1 MIKLINSLKPD
12 YIIDF
17 AAISVV
23 NQSWEYPQVY
33 FDTNVKYKLEI
44 FKNLGKFNFLKKYI
58 LISTPEI
65 FGNTT
70 KSLKEN
76 SNNFNPSTPYATSKL
91 CTEFLLKNYSKNFNV
106 PFIITRFSNFFGPG
120 QPIYRLIPKII
131 ECINKKKKFPLEGGG
146 STKRN
151 FIFSYDFSSG
161 IYKTIING
169 KKNSIYHFAGND
181 YYKIADITKIIC
193 QLKSYSYSK
202 LIKITAQRKGQDII
216 YKLNSTKTKK
226 ELKWKPL
233 YSLKKALIQVIN
245 YGAGKFSKENLVYI
259 DSNFKKKN

>member
-1 MIKLINSLKPD
+1 M
-12 YIIDF
+12 
-17 AAISVV
+17 
-23 NQSWEYPQVY
+23 E
-33 FDTNVKYKLEI
+33 
-44 FKNLGKFNFLKKYI
+44 
-58 LISTPEI
+58 
-65 FGNTT
+65 
-70 KSLKEN
+70 
-76 SNNFNPSTPYATSKL
+76 
-91 CTEFLLKNYSKNFNV
+91 
-106 PFIITRFSNFFGPG
+106 
-120 QPIYRLIPKII
+120 
-131 ECINKKKKFPLEGGG
+131 
-146 STKRN
+146 
-151 FIFSYDFSSG
+151 
-161 IYKTIING
+161 